1 MCPGAVEQPG
11 QARLTLATLTQLG
24 KGEGLGVAPLEV
36 DLVFVSC
43 LRVHWY
49 WPREKRLVNKAEGGG
64 KMDPNPLCP
73 ARPYSF
79 PLVVGNPY
87 LAK

>member
-1 MCPGAVEQPG
+1 MCPGAVEQLPWPG
-11 QARLTLATLTQLG
+11 PPDPGNPGQLG
-24 KGEGLGVAPLEV
+24 KGEGLGVALLEV

-43 LRVHWY
+43 LVWY
-49 WPREKRLVNKAEGGG
+49 WLREKRLVNKAEGGG